1 MPFRILALSM
11 AAAAALAL
19 LSSCA
24 TDIAYFGDSYSP
36 TGNIECF
43 FTANDIKRPYKIMG
57 KAIATPGAFASQP
70 DFQNDIM
77 NCAKTHG
84 ADALLVENFG
94 KVKTGEYTNWNNNG
108 QARDSKRDTW
118 WNENGTASTQDVVEL
133 QATVLFIK
141 YTQ

>member
-1 MPFRILALSM
+1 
-11 AAAAALAL
+11 
-19 LSSCA
+19 
-24 TDIAYFGDSYSP
+24 
-36 TGNIECF
+36 
-43 FTANDIKRPYKIMG
+43 MG